1 VSSRIRL
8 TVTAVAGIVVA
19 AVIAWPVIAF
29 HDRLPDPMASHWDL
43 HGRADGS
50 VSPTRFAVIT
60 VAVWLVICV
69 LAGANA
75 IRSTLRVR
83 RVRSTYFMVW
93 GFVAGVL
100 ITLQWMAV
108 WANLDRPDWTQA
120 RSITWAGAG
129 IDIAG
134 GIVLGALGVLI
145 GRFGPDE
152 SLPSSPELPS
162 LDLKPGERT
171 VWVSTARN
179 HALIT
184 VGSGILTLGVVV
196 IALIVTI
203 SPQEKAV
210 PYGVILLVVGLLFL
224 VWVRVRVTV
233 DEGGVGI
240 ALGVG
245 WPRWNIPLADI
256 TGAWAENR
264 EAMAYGGWGYRG
276 FSRGA
281 PVVMVRSG
289 VCLVVERSNGRTF
302 AVSVDD
308 AANGAA
314 LLNSLRSTIAA
325 ATTGEQAV

>member
-1 VSSRIRL
+1 MSSRIRL
-8 TVTAVAGIVVA
+8 AVTALAGVIIA

-29 HDRLPDPMASHWDL
+29 RDRLPDPMASHWDL

-50 VSPTRFAVIT
+50 ASPTRFAVIT
-60 VAVWLVICV
+60 VVVWLVICV

-75 IRSTLRVR
+75 IRSTWQMR
-83 RVRSTYFMVW
+83 RVRSTFFMVW

-100 ITLQWMAV
+100 ITLQWTAV
-108 WANLDRPDWTQA
+108 WANLDRSDWTQA

-145 GRFGPDE
+145 GRFGPDTP
-152 SLPSSPELPS
+152 LPSSPELPS
-162 LDLKPGERT
+162 LDLKSGERT
-171 VWVSTARN
+171 VWVATARN
-179 HALIT
+179 HT
-184 VGSGILTLGVVV
+184 VNMVGSGLVAVGAVVM
-196 IALIVTI
+196 ALIATI
-203 SPQEKAV
+203 LPTEHVV
-210 PYGVILLVVGLLFL
+210 PYGVVPFVVGLLL
-224 VWVRVRVTV
+224 LLWARVRVTV

-240 ALGVG
+240 ALGLG

-289 VCLVVERSNGRTF
+289 VCLVVERGNGRTF

-314 LLNSLRSTIAA
+314 LLNSLRSAIAA
-325 ATTGEQAV
+325 